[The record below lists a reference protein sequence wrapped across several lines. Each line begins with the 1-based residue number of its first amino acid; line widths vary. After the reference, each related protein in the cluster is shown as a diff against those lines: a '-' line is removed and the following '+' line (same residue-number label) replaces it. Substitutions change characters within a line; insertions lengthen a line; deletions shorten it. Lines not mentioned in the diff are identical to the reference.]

1 MKPVPFPSWLP
12 GFVLGC
18 VVCGVVWQRGRP
30 AGVPASPPQSLS
42 AGKLL
47 FPSPLVVSPGPPAL
61 PSLDA
66 GELSQIRSALLG
78 TIARNQPRETL
89 DLFQALTWG
98 DTTALLGNPFPD
110 PRTSREQ
117 DTLAH
122 LLVTRLFTF
131 DAPAA
136 LGWVMKEGPAATRPA
151 WLEPYFAYWKK
162 QNPTGFQAWL
172 SQNEETLRLVD
183 SDYKIRKEWLAD
195 PRPANNRPQPAAK
208 APVQPLDEVFSELA
222 GHLAKGR
229 WSTGPLQAW
238 SKQTGQWQQAM
249 DRAGTLEDSD
259 QCRSLQLGLSQE
271 WVKTDFAGWVQ
282 WADQQTD
289 DRSLELYRS
298 SLWHLGDSL
307 HHSSRLSLTQSS
319 PDLPEA
325 TAHLLRPEVLEKI
338 ISKTGT
344 SPDSSVIKLVQTWL
358 VLNPAEASHWLSRQA
373 EAPWQD
379 GLKNA
384 RAHELMTDDPPTAL
398 TLANTIR
405 ESHQRAQTMLQI
417 HQFWEQH
424 EPFAARAFVEEHY
437 KGLAAERQILGQPP

>member
-1 MKPVPFPSWLP
+1 MKPVPFPAWLP

-66 GELSQIRSALLG
+66 GELSQIRSALLR
-78 TIARNQPRETL
+78 TIACNQPRETL
-89 DLFQALTWG
+89 DLLQALTWG
-98 DTTALLGNPFPD
+98 NTAALLGTPFRD

-122 LLVTRLFTF
+122 LLVTHLFTL
-131 DAPAA
+131 DGPAA
-136 LGWVMKEGPAATRPA
+136 LGWVMKESPAATRPA

-172 SQNEETLRLVD
+172 SQNAETLRPVD
-183 SDYKIRKEWLAD
+183 TDNKIWKEWLAG
-195 PRPANNRPQPAAK
+195 PRPTGNRPQPAAK
-208 APVQPLDEVFSELA
+208 APVPPLDEVFSELA
-222 GHLAKGR
+222 GQMAKGK

-249 DRAGTLEDSD
+249 ARAGTLEESG
-259 QCRSLQLGLSQE
+259 QRSSVQLGLSQE
-271 WVKTDFAGWVQ
+271 WVKSDFSGWSL

-289 DRSLELYRS
+289 DRSLELYRA
-298 SLWHLGDSL
+298 SLWHLGVFL
-307 HHSSRLSLTQSS
+307 HHASRQSFTQSS
-319 PDLPEA
+319 PDLSEA
-325 TAHLLRPEVLEKI
+325 AAHLLRPEVLEKI

-344 SPDSSVIKLVQTWL
+344 SSDSSVIKLVQAWM
-358 VLNPAEASHWLSRQA
+358 VLNPAEASRWLSRQP

-384 RAHELMTDDPPTAL
+384 RAQELMTDDPATAFA
-398 TLANTIR
+398 LANTIR
-405 ESHQRAQTMLQI
+405 ETHQRARAMLQI
-417 HQFWEQH
+417 RQFWEQQ
-424 EPFAARAFVEEHY
+424 EPPAARAFVEEHY